1 MIDMRLCERCK
12 PNPITD
18 TATLYFD
25 PEKHTGIYVVENQN
39 LWDGKR
45 SHRSWFSYV
54 NPHYANEIFEILNDE
69 EHNDVIDRFF
79 RPKDSKDLYPIVKV
93 NILMWALK
101 MGRMPL
107 DTIDR
112 FNKNGYFYDGKI
124 GG

>member
-1 MIDMRLCERCK
+1 MIDMQLYARCK
-12 PNPITD
+12 PNPITS

-25 PEKHTGIYVVENQN
+25 PEKNTGIYVVQTYN
-39 LWDGKR
+39 LWDSKQ
-45 SHRSWFSYV
+45 SHRSWFGPIDS
-54 NPHYANEIFEILNDE
+54 HYANEIFEILNDE
-69 EHNDVIDRFF
+69 EHDDVIDRFF
-79 RPKDSKDLYPIVKV
+79 RPKDNKDLYPIVKV